1 MKRTFVTAVTLGAI
15 ALAACSDSSLDPTEL
30 GGNAQA
36 DDREDMLQV
45 LEASGFFADVFG
57 TEGAQPGAPAA
68 AGVFASPMG
77 VEGEVPLPHMWGRH
91 HRRPVRRVITIE
103 VDDLEGIA
111 TVTKEVVFEGEF
123 VFDLLADDGFNP
135 VRKAMKHTLIQHA
148 RFVRIETDGDPNHP
162 DEPGHDDPKPD
173 EPQPSP
179 QDGDDGRDHGRKWRL
194 AAVSPAQWVMTDAEK
209 QTVHIGRIE
218 IWVNEELCT
227 VIEDPDELFEVDG
240 RVPRLE
246 VGQLVTVKAWV
257 EGGSDGNLP
266 PFYVFLHMFHA
277 SPDTRIWMRRQME
290 AVEGDLGVYYTR
302 SWEVLFPGRERIA
315 VDAIDS
321 QSFVVSD
328 AEDYA
333 ANAWGIPYVIQ

>member
-1 MKRTFVTAVTLGAI
+1 MKRTLVTAVTLGAL

-57 TEGAQPGAPAA
+57 TDGAQPGAPAG
-68 AGVFASPMG
+68 AGAFASPMA
-77 VEGEVPLPHMWGRH
+77 VEGEVPLPHAWGRH
-91 HRRPVRRVITIE
+91 HKRPVRRLITIE
-103 VDDLEGIA
+103 VDDLEGVA

-135 VRKAMKHTLIQHA
+135 VRKAMNHTLIQHA
-148 RFVRIETDGDPNHP
+148 RFERIPDDLQDHP
-162 DEPGHDDPKPD
+162 DQPKPD

-179 QDGDDGRDHGRKWRL
+179 QEGDGRDHGRKWSL
-194 AAVSPAQWVMTDAEK
+194 VSVSPAQWVMTDEEK
-209 QTVHIGRIE
+209 QSVWIELIE
-218 IWVNEELCT
+218 IWVDEELCT
-227 VIEDPDELFEVDG
+227 VIEDPNELFEVDT

-246 VGQLVTVKAWV
+246 VGQVVTVKAWV
-257 EGGSDGNLP
+257 GGGTTGNVP
-266 PFYVFLHMFHA
+266 EFYVFLHMFHA

-321 QSFVVSD
+321 QSFVESD